1 MQRVVSNQKEVARV
15 ATLQELMA
23 QRAALDQQIAETK
36 DRERGEAI
44 AKVRTLMSEYGLTPA
59 DLSLRT
65 GRAAT
70 KAPSKVAAK
79 YRNKATGETWSGRG
93 LQPKWLKAALAGG
106 AKLSDFA
113 V

>member
-1 MQRVVSNQKEVARV
+1 M

-23 QRAALDQQIAETK
+23 QRAALEKQIEETQT
-36 DRERGEAI
+36 RERSTAI
-44 AKVRTLMSEYGLTPA
+44 AKVRAMMAEYGISVA
-59 DLSLRT
+59 DLT
-65 GRAAT
+65 GRAKGVP

-93 LQPKWLKAALAGG
+93 LKPKWLQAAINGG
-106 AKLSDFA
+106 AKLEDFA

>member
-1 MQRVVSNQKEVARV
+1 M

-44 AKVRTLMSEYGLTPA
+44 AKVRALMSEYGLTPA
-59 DLSLRT
+59 DLSMRT
-65 GRAAT
+65 SRAAT

-106 AKLSDFA
+106 AQLSDFA